1 MKIGYARVSTR
12 HRDIAL
18 QRDALMADG
27 VERIFEDVGSGA
39 ERNRLQ
45 LRAALEFGRPSD
57 QIVIYRL
64 DRLARSTRDL
74 LELADVLRQRGIRLR
89 SLSEALDTSTA
100 AGGLV
105 FGVLSV
111 LASFEKDL
119 LAERTRAGL
128 AAARARG
135 RLVGRPKKLDERDL
149 VVAQAMLANGNITFR
164 EVAAR
169 MGVGVSTLYR
179 SLAQTPDPMT
189 TSQEAALVNS

>member
-1 MKIGYARVSTR
+1 MKIGYARISTR
-12 HRDIAL
+12 HQDISL
-18 QRDALMADG
+18 QRDALTADG

-39 ERNRLQ
+39 DRNRPQ
-45 LRAALEFGRPSD
+45 LRAALEFARQGD

-74 LELADVLRQRGIRLR
+74 LDLSDALRQRDIGLR

-100 AGGLV
+100 AGGLL

-135 RLVGRPKKLDERDL
+135 RLVGRPKKLNERDL
-149 VVAQAMLANGNITFR
+149 VAAQAMLANGNITVR

-179 SLAQTPDPMT
+179 SLAQTPW
-189 TSQEAALVNS
+189 SLAASSEAA

>member
-1 MKIGYARVSTR
+1 MKIGYARISTR
-12 HRDIAL
+12 HQDIAL
-18 QRDALMADG
+18 QRDALLADG

-39 ERNRLQ
+39 DRNRPQ
-45 LRAALEFGRPSD
+45 LRAALEFARHSD

-74 LELADVLRQRGIRLR
+74 LELADLLRQRGIGLR
-89 SLSEALDTSTA
+89 SLSEALDTATA
-100 AGGLV
+100 AGGLL

-135 RLVGRPKKLDERDL
+135 RLVGRPKKLDQRDL
-149 VVAQAMLANGNITFR
+149 VAAEAMLANGNITVR
-164 EVAAR
+164 EVASR
-169 MGVGVSTLYR
+169 LGVGVSTLYR
-179 SLAQTPDPMT
+179 ALAQTPSPAA
-189 TSQEAALVNS
+189 SSREAA